1 MSNQPNTPPPYP
13 PRRFPEETQGE
24 RWGEYASRQ
33 SGQQPCP
40 GQPGAPGQ
48 QTWQGQPQQPYGY
61 GAQQQPP
68 YGYGQ
73 QPPQSQPYGYGQQQ
87 PPYGYGQ
94 QPAPQPWQPYGVQ
107 QPRSNSMGIIGFIFA
122 LLSIFCGWIPI
133 AGWIVWLVGAVFSFI
148 GLFSRPRG
156 LAIAGVVI
164 SLVLIP
170 LIITVLIAL
179 NAASDILFYD
189 L

>member
-1 MSNQPNTPPPYP
+1 MSNQPNTPPPCP
-13 PRRFPEETQGE
+13 PRHSPGE
-24 RWGEYASRQ
+24 PQQQPRQ
-33 SGQQPCP
+33 PWQDHNCQPPYGYGPQQSYGQQ
-40 GQPGAPGQ
+40 QPYGYG
-48 QTWQGQPQQPYGY
+48 PQQPYGY
-61 GAQQQPP
+61 GP
-68 YGYGQ
+68 
-73 QPPQSQPYGYGQQQ
+73 
-87 PPYGYGQ
+87 

>member
-13 PRRFPEETQGE
+13 PRRSPEETQGV

-33 SGQQPCP
+33 PGQQPCP

-48 QTWQGQPQQPYGY
+48 QTWQGQPQ
-61 GAQQQPP
+61 
-68 YGYGQ
+68 
-73 QPPQSQPYGYGQQQ
+73 QPYGYGQQQ